1 MCALLCVHARI
12 IVDEEVLNLS
22 ENTNENVDEKVV
34 DLMDENIDE
43 NIISLVDQKN
53 EENVVDSIEEKV
65 EEIQPI
71 LVSDEDISEEELTEE
86 ELERRF
92 GIPLQ
97 PCEEY
102 SEVIIPLHIRYI
114 SLNNE
119 TLLMII

>member
-22 ENTNENVDEKVV
+22 ENTNENVDENIV
-34 DLMDENIDE
+34 DLMDEYIAE
-43 NIISLVDQKN
+43 NTIILV
-53 EENVVDSIEEKV
+53 EEKAENNVVDSIEEKV

-86 ELERRF
+86 EQERRF

-102 SEVIIPLHIRYI
+102 SEVVIPLHIRY
-114 SLNNE
+114 LLQNNE
-119 TLLMII
+119 TLGRII